1 MRKDAACTV
10 RSCVNVNGQKRRDM
24 EQVIEKLP
32 VISTLRAMEI
42 NEEVTFPIEQ
52 KVTLA
57 NTISSRMYKE
67 RKEGM
72 RWTMKTDADNGTV
85 TVIRLS

>member
-1 MRKDAACTV
+1 
-10 RSCVNVNGQKRRDM
+10 M
-24 EQVIEKLP
+24 EQAIEKLP
-32 VISTLRAMEI
+32 VISTLREMEI

-52 KVTLA
+52 NVTVA

-67 RKEGM
+67 RKEGR
-72 RWTMKTDADNGTV
+72 RWKMKTDADNGTV